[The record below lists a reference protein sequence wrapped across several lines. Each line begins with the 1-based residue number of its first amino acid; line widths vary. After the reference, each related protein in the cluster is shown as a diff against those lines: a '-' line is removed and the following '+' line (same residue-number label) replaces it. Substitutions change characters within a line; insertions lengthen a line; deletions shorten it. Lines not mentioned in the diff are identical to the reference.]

1 MMSSD
6 RRAALTAGALLII
19 AGVAALLAGAIEHPL
34 LTGTDDL
41 AKIAENAGRVSAS
54 GLLELVEAGTSA
66 GIAVA
71 LYPVLRQRSEGLALG
86 AVALRILEA
95 AMYAVSGVVTL
106 SLLYLARQHA
116 SATALSHAAIQ
127 PIGDALTGVHQSA
140 NLAGAY
146 AYIAGALM
154 YYAVFYRFRLLP
166 RWLTGWGI
174 VAEFPLLIACLLATF
189 GRSPVTSYTLLIL
202 PIAIQEYVMAAWL
215 ILKGFTPS
223 STRPGT
229 PVRPVPAGNPHAT

>member
-19 AGVAALLAGAIEHPL
+19 AGVAALLAGAIEHPV
-34 LTGTDDL
+34 LTWTDDL

-71 LYPVLRQRSEGLALG
+71 LYPVLRRRSEGLALG

-106 SLLYLARQHA
+106 SLL
-116 SATALSHAAIQ
+116 
-127 PIGDALTGVHQSA
+127 
-140 NLAGAY
+140 
-146 AYIAGALM
+146 
-154 YYAVFYRFRLLP
+154 
-166 RWLTGWGI
+166 
-174 VAEFPLLIACLLATF
+174 
-189 GRSPVTSYTLLIL
+189 
-202 PIAIQEYVMAAWL
+202 
-215 ILKGFTPS
+215 
-223 STRPGT
+223 
-229 PVRPVPAGNPHAT
+229 